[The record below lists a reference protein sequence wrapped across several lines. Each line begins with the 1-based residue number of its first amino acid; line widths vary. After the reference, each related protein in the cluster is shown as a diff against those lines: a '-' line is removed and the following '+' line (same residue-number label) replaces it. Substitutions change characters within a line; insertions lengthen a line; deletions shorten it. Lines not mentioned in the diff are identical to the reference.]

1 MILVTGAAGKT
12 GRGVIRALAKKGR
25 RVRALVHRDA
35 QKNLAESS
43 GAQEVIVGD
52 MHEKGTLRAAVQGAR
67 AIYHICPNIR
77 PDELLTG
84 RVAIAAAR
92 AAGVERF
99 VFHSVLHPQIQAM
112 PHHWNKLLVEEAL
125 LESQLPYTILQPSNY
140 MQNVLAGLLPS
151 DYKQNVLAGW
161 RMIIESGVYMVPY
174 SVKSSTRTNMVDLE
188 DVALAASVVL
198 TEQGHLGATYE
209 LAGPDIL
216 TQTEI
221 AQILSKHL
229 ERKVRVEELSVDAWI
244 RDAKAIGMGDYQIE
258 TLAKMFQYY
267 DRYDFLGNSFTLSS
281 LIGRA
286 PTSFDA
292 FIERTKRESVSSHSP
307 TGNKS

>member
-12 GRGVIRALAKKGR
+12 GRAVIRALAAKGQ

-35 QKNLAESS
+35 QRNPVESL

-52 MHEKGTLRAAVQGAR
+52 MHEESTLRAAAQGAR
-67 AIYHICPNIR
+67 AVYHVCPNIH
-77 PDELLTG
+77 PDELLIG

-92 AAGVERF
+92 AVGVERF

-112 PHHWNKLLVEEAL
+112 PHHWNKLHVEEAL
-125 LESQLPYTILQPSNY
+125 LESQMSYTILRPSNY

-151 DYKQNVLAGW
+151 DYRQNVLAGW
-161 RMIIESGVYMVPY
+161 RMIVESEVYMVPY
-174 SVKSSTRTNMVDLE
+174 SVKSGTRTNMVDLE
-188 DVALAASVVL
+188 DVAHAASVVL
-198 TEQGHLGATYE
+198 TEPGHLGATYE

-221 AQILSKHL
+221 AQILGKHL
-229 ERKVRVEELSVDAWI
+229 KRQVRVEELSVEAWM
-244 RDAKAIGMGDYQIE
+244 RNAKVVGMGDYQIE

-267 DRYDFLGNSFTLSS
+267 DRYDFLGNSLTLSS

-286 PTSFDA
+286 PKSFDA
-292 FIERTKRESVSSHSP
+292 FIERKIRESVGSHSP
-307 TGNKS
+307 QTEC

>member
-1 MILVTGAAGKT
+1 LILVTGAAGKT
-12 GRGVIRALAKKGR
+12 GRAVIRALAAKGQ

-35 QKNLAESS
+35 QRNPVESL

-52 MHEKGTLRAAVQGAR
+52 MHEESTLRAAAQGAR
-67 AIYHICPNIR
+67 AVYHVCPNIH
-77 PDELLTG
+77 PDELLIG

-92 AAGVERF
+92 AVGVERF

-112 PHHWNKLLVEEAL
+112 PHHWNKLHVEEAL
-125 LESQLPYTILQPSNY
+125 LESQMSYTILRPSNY

-151 DYKQNVLAGW
+151 DYRQNVLAGW
-161 RMIIESGVYMVPY
+161 RMIVESGVYMVPY
-174 SVKSSTRTNMVDLE
+174 SVKSGTRTNMVDLE
-188 DVALAASVVL
+188 DVAHAASVVL
-198 TEQGHLGATYE
+198 TEPGHLGATYE

-221 AQILSKHL
+221 AQIFGKHL
-229 ERKVRVEELSVDAWI
+229 KRQVRVEELSVEAWM
-244 RDAKAIGMGDYQIE
+244 RNAKVVGMGDYQIE

-267 DRYDFLGNSFTLSS
+267 DRYDFLGNSLTLSS

-286 PTSFDA
+286 PKSFDA
-292 FIERTKRESVSSHSP
+292 FIERKIRESVGSHSP
-307 TGNKS
+307 QTEC

>member
-1 MILVTGAAGKT
+1 LILVTGAAGKT
-12 GRGVIRALAKKGR
+12 GRAVIRALAAKGQ

-35 QKNLAESS
+35 QRNPVESL

-52 MHEKGTLRAAVQGAR
+52 MHEESTLRAAAQGAR
-67 AIYHICPNIR
+67 AVYHVCPNIH
-77 PDELLTG
+77 PDELLIG

-92 AAGVERF
+92 AVGVERF

-112 PHHWNKLLVEEAL
+112 PHHWNKLHVEEAL
-125 LESQLPYTILQPSNY
+125 LESQMSYTILRPSNY

-151 DYKQNVLAGW
+151 DYRQNVLAGW
-161 RMIIESGVYMVPY
+161 RMIVESGVYMVPY
-174 SVKSSTRTNMVDLE
+174 SVKSGTRTNMVDLE
-188 DVALAASVVL
+188 DVAHAASVVL
-198 TEQGHLGATYE
+198 TEPGHLGATYE

-221 AQILSKHL
+221 AQILGKHL
-229 ERKVRVEELSVDAWI
+229 KRQVRVEELSVEAWM
-244 RDAKAIGMGDYQIE
+244 RNAKVVGMGDYQIE

-267 DRYDFLGNSFTLSS
+267 DRYDFLGNSLTLSS

-286 PTSFDA
+286 PKSFDA
-292 FIERTKRESVSSHSP
+292 FIERKIRESVGSHSP
-307 TGNKS
+307 QTEC

>member
-1 MILVTGAAGKT
+1 M
-12 GRGVIRALAKKGR
+12 
-25 RVRALVHRDA
+25 RALVHRDA
-35 QKNLAESS
+35 QRSLVESL
-43 GAQEVIVGD
+43 GVQEVVVGD
-52 MHEKGTLRAAVQGAR
+52 MHEESTLRAATQGAR
-67 AIYHICPNIR
+67 AIYHICPNIH
-77 PDELLTG
+77 PDELLIG

-92 AAGVERF
+92 AVGVERF

-112 PHHWNKLLVEEAL
+112 PHHWNKLLVEETL

-151 DYKQNVLAGW
+151 DYRQNVLAGW
-161 RMIIESGVYMVPY
+161 RMIVDSGVYMIPY
-174 SVKSSTRTNMVDLE
+174 SVKSGTRTNMVDLE
-188 DVALAASVVL
+188 DVVHAASVVL
-198 TEQGHLGATYE
+198 TEPGHLGATYE

-229 ERKVRVEELSVDAWI
+229 KRQVRVEELSVEAWT
-244 RDAKAIGMGDYQIE
+244 RNAKAVGMGDYQIE

-267 DRYDFLGNSFTLSS
+267 DRCDFLGNSLTLSS

-292 FIERTKRESVSSHSP
+292 FIDRTIRESVGSHSP
-307 TGNKS
+307 QTGR

>member
-1 MILVTGAAGKT
+1 M
-12 GRGVIRALAKKGR
+12 
-25 RVRALVHRDA
+25 RALVHREA
-35 QKNLAESS
+35 QRHLVESL

-52 MHEKGTLRAAVQGAR
+52 MHEGSTLRSAAQGAR
-67 AIYHICPNIR
+67 AVYRICPNIH
-77 PDELLTG
+77 PDELLIG

-92 AAGVERF
+92 AVGVERF
-99 VFHSVLHPQIQAM
+99 VFHSVLHPQTHAM

-151 DYKQNVLAGW
+151 DYRQNVLAGW

-174 SVKSSTRTNMVDLE
+174 SVKSGTRTNMVDLE
-188 DVALAASVVL
+188 DVAHAASVVL
-198 TEQGHLGATYE
+198 TEPGHLGATYE

-229 ERKVRVEELSVDAWI
+229 KRQVRVEELSVEAWM
-244 RDAKAIGMGDYQIE
+244 RNAKVVGMGDYQIE

-267 DRYDFLGNSFTLSS
+267 DSYDFLGISLTLSS

-292 FIERTKRESVSSHSP
+292 FIERTIRESVGSHSP
-307 TGNKS
+307 QTEC

>member
-12 GRGVIRALAKKGR
+12 GRAVIRALAAKGQ

-35 QKNLAESS
+35 QRNPVESL

-52 MHEKGTLRAAVQGAR
+52 MHEESTLRAAAQGAR
-67 AIYHICPNIR
+67 AVYHVCPNIH
-77 PDELLTG
+77 PDELLIG

-92 AAGVERF
+92 AVGVERF

-112 PHHWNKLLVEEAL
+112 PHHWNKLHVEEAL
-125 LESQLPYTILQPSNY
+125 LESQMSYTILRPSNY

-151 DYKQNVLAGW
+151 DYRQNVLAGW
-161 RMIIESGVYMVPY
+161 QMIVESEVYMVPY
-174 SVKSSTRTNMVDLE
+174 SVKSGTRTNMVDLE
-188 DVALAASVVL
+188 DVAHAASVVL
-198 TEQGHLGATYE
+198 TEPGHLGATYE

-221 AQILSKHL
+221 AQILGKHL
-229 ERKVRVEELSVDAWI
+229 KRQVRVEELSVEAWM
-244 RDAKAIGMGDYQIE
+244 RNAKVVGMGDYQIE

-267 DRYDFLGNSFTLSS
+267 DRYDFLGNSLTLSS

-286 PTSFDA
+286 PKSFDA
-292 FIERTKRESVSSHSP
+292 FIERKIRESVGSHSP
-307 TGNKS
+307 QTEC

>member
-12 GRGVIRALAKKGR
+12 GRAVIRALAAKGQ

-35 QKNLAESS
+35 QRNPVESL

-52 MHEKGTLRAAVQGAR
+52 MHEESTLRAAAQGAR
-67 AIYHICPNIR
+67 AVYHVCPNIH
-77 PDELLTG
+77 PDELLIG

-92 AAGVERF
+92 AVGVERF

-112 PHHWNKLLVEEAL
+112 PHHWNKLHVEEAL
-125 LESQLPYTILQPSNY
+125 LESQMPYTILQPSNY

-151 DYKQNVLAGW
+151 DYRQNVLAGW
-161 RMIIESGVYMVPY
+161 RMIVESGVYMVPY
-174 SVKSSTRTNMVDLE
+174 SVKSGTRTNMVDLE
-188 DVALAASVVL
+188 DVAHAASVVL
-198 TEQGHLGATYE
+198 TEPGHLGATYE

-221 AQILSKHL
+221 AQILGKHL
-229 ERKVRVEELSVDAWI
+229 KRQVRVEELSVEAWM
-244 RDAKAIGMGDYQIE
+244 RNAKVVGMGDYQIE

-267 DRYDFLGNSFTLSS
+267 DRYDFLGNSLTLSS

-286 PTSFDA
+286 PKSFDA
-292 FIERTKRESVSSHSP
+292 FIERKIRESVGSHSP
-307 TGNKS
+307 QTEC

>member
-12 GRGVIRALAKKGR
+12 GRAVIRALAAKGQ

-35 QKNLAESS
+35 QRNPVESL

-52 MHEKGTLRAAVQGAR
+52 MHEESTLRAAAQGAR
-67 AIYHICPNIR
+67 AVYHVCPNIH
-77 PDELLTG
+77 PDELLIG

-92 AAGVERF
+92 AVGVERF

-112 PHHWNKLLVEEAL
+112 PHHWNKLHVEEAL
-125 LESQLPYTILQPSNY
+125 LESQMPYTILQPSNY

-151 DYKQNVLAGW
+151 DYRQNVLAGW
-161 RMIIESGVYMVPY
+161 RMIVESGVYMVPY
-174 SVKSSTRTNMVDLE
+174 SVKSGTRTNMVDLE
-188 DVALAASVVL
+188 DVAHAASVVL
-198 TEQGHLGATYE
+198 TKPGHLGATYE

-221 AQILSKHL
+221 AQILGKHL
-229 ERKVRVEELSVDAWI
+229 KRQVRVEELSVEAWM
-244 RDAKAIGMGDYQIE
+244 RNAKVVGMGDYQIE
-258 TLAKMFQYY
+258 TVAKMFQYY
-267 DRYDFLGNSFTLSS
+267 DRYDFLGNSLTLSS

-286 PTSFDA
+286 PKSFDA
-292 FIERTKRESVSSHSP
+292 FIERKIRESVGSHSP
-307 TGNKS
+307 QTEC

>member
-12 GRGVIRALAKKGR
+12 GRAVIRALAAKGQ

-35 QKNLAESS
+35 QRNPVESL

-52 MHEKGTLRAAVQGAR
+52 MHEESTLRAAAQGAR
-67 AIYHICPNIR
+67 AVYHVCPNIH
-77 PDELLTG
+77 PDELLIG

-92 AAGVERF
+92 AVGVERF

-112 PHHWNKLLVEEAL
+112 PHHWNKLHVEEAL
-125 LESQLPYTILQPSNY
+125 LESQMPYTILQPSNY

-151 DYKQNVLAGW
+151 DYRQNVLAGW
-161 RMIIESGVYMVPY
+161 RMIVESGVYMVPY
-174 SVKSSTRTNMVDLE
+174 SVKSGTRTNMVDLE
-188 DVALAASVVL
+188 DVAHAASVVL
-198 TEQGHLGATYE
+198 TEPGHLGATYE

-221 AQILSKHL
+221 AQILGKHL
-229 ERKVRVEELSVDAWI
+229 KRQVRVEEQSVEAWM
-244 RDAKAIGMGDYQIE
+244 RNAKVVGMGDYQIE

-267 DRYDFLGNSFTLSS
+267 DRYDFLGNSLTLSS

-286 PTSFDA
+286 PKSFDA
-292 FIERTKRESVSSHSP
+292 FIERKIRESVGSHSP
-307 TGNKS
+307 QTEC

>member
-1 MILVTGAAGKT
+1 LILVTGAAGKT
-12 GRGVIRALAKKGR
+12 GRAVIRALAAKGQ

-35 QKNLAESS
+35 QRNPVESL

-52 MHEKGTLRAAVQGAR
+52 MHEESTLRAAAQGAR
-67 AIYHICPNIR
+67 AVYHVCPNIH
-77 PDELLTG
+77 PDELLIG

-92 AAGVERF
+92 AVGVERF

-112 PHHWNKLLVEEAL
+112 PHHWNKLHVEEAL
-125 LESQLPYTILQPSNY
+125 LESQMSYTILRPSNY

-151 DYKQNVLAGW
+151 DYRQNVLAGW
-161 RMIIESGVYMVPY
+161 QMIVESEVYMVPY
-174 SVKSSTRTNMVDLE
+174 SVKSGTRTNMVDLE
-188 DVALAASVVL
+188 DVAHAASVVL
-198 TEQGHLGATYE
+198 TEPGHLGATYE

-221 AQILSKHL
+221 AQILGKHL
-229 ERKVRVEELSVDAWI
+229 KRQVRVEELSVEAWM
-244 RDAKAIGMGDYQIE
+244 RNAKVVGMGDYQIE

-267 DRYDFLGNSFTLSS
+267 DRYDFLGNSLTLSS

-286 PTSFDA
+286 PKSFDA
-292 FIERTKRESVSSHSP
+292 FIERKIRESVGSHSP
-307 TGNKS
+307 QTEC

>member
-12 GRGVIRALAKKGR
+12 GRAVIRALAAKGQ

-35 QKNLAESS
+35 QRNPVESL

-52 MHEKGTLRAAVQGAR
+52 MHEESTLRAAAQGAQ
-67 AIYHICPNIR
+67 AVYHVCPNIH
-77 PDELLTG
+77 PDELLIG

-92 AAGVERF
+92 AVGVERF

-112 PHHWNKLLVEEAL
+112 PHHWNKLHVEEAL
-125 LESQLPYTILQPSNY
+125 LESQMPYTILQPSNY

-151 DYKQNVLAGW
+151 DYRQNVLAGW
-161 RMIIESGVYMVPY
+161 RMIVESGVYMVPY
-174 SVKSSTRTNMVDLE
+174 SVKSGTRTNMVDLE
-188 DVALAASVVL
+188 DVAHAASVVL
-198 TEQGHLGATYE
+198 TEPGHLGATYE
-209 LAGPDIL
+209 LAGPGIL

-221 AQILSKHL
+221 AQILGKHL
-229 ERKVRVEELSVDAWI
+229 KRQVRVEELSVEAWM
-244 RDAKAIGMGDYQIE
+244 RNAKVVGMGDYQIE

-267 DRYDFLGNSFTLSS
+267 DRYDFLGNSLTLSS

-286 PTSFDA
+286 PKSFDA
-292 FIERTKRESVSSHSP
+292 FIERKIRESVGSHSP
-307 TGNKS
+307 QTEC

>member
-12 GRGVIRALAKKGR
+12 GRAVIRALAAKGQ

-35 QKNLAESS
+35 QRNPVESL

-52 MHEKGTLRAAVQGAR
+52 MHEESTLRAAAQGAR
-67 AIYHICPNIR
+67 AVYHVCPNIH
-77 PDELLTG
+77 PDELLIG

-92 AAGVERF
+92 AVGVERF

-112 PHHWNKLLVEEAL
+112 PHHWNKLHVEEAL
-125 LESQLPYTILQPSNY
+125 LESQMSYTILRPSNY

-151 DYKQNVLAGW
+151 DYRQNVLAGW
-161 RMIIESGVYMVPY
+161 RMIVESGVYMVPY
-174 SVKSSTRTNMVDLE
+174 SVKSGTRTNMVDLE
-188 DVALAASVVL
+188 DVAHAASVVL
-198 TEQGHLGATYE
+198 TEPGHLGATYE

-221 AQILSKHL
+221 AQILGKHL
-229 ERKVRVEELSVDAWI
+229 KRQVRVEELSVEAWM
-244 RDAKAIGMGDYQIE
+244 RNAKVVGMGDYQIE

-267 DRYDFLGNSFTLSS
+267 DRYDFLGNSLTLSS

-286 PTSFDA
+286 PKSFDA
-292 FIERTKRESVSSHSP
+292 FIERKIRESVGSHSP
-307 TGNKS
+307 QTEC